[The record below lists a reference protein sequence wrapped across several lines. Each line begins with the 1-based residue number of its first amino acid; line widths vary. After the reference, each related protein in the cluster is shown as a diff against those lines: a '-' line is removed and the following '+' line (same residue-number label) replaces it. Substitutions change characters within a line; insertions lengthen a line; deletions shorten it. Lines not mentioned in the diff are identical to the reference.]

1 MEPDPPGRS
10 ALAGVKV
17 LDVSAV
23 LAAPV
28 TATMLG
34 DFGADVVKVEAP
46 GVGDFTRRGAKTP
59 GGRSLEWVQEA
70 RNKRSITLD
79 LHHEQGRQIL
89 HELIGHFDVLVTNYR
104 PPTLQAWGL
113 DPDAIKRRY
122 PELIALYVTGYG
134 LTGPYQDRGAFDR
147 VASAFAGLT
156 YVSGY
161 PDSPPV
167 RTGYAVIDY
176 MTAYLGA
183 FSVVTALYHRD
194 HHHGGGQII
203 DLALYEAGF
212 RASEGALLRY
222 AVNGDVRE
230 RVGNHNP
237 DVVPASDFVTADG
250 RRLAIHA
257 GTQSI
262 FARLM
267 GVMSRPQ
274 LIEDPRFSTH
284 DARVANQGEL
294 YDIIAEWAGSRQSDA
309 LVEMLGAEGIP
320 CAPVMSIADIA
331 ADPHYLDRGTVMP
344 WKDEEYGEL
353 LMVSPIPKMSATPGA
368 VRTAGP
374 PLGAHNA
381 EVYASLLGLSQRQ
394 IAELREQ
401 GIV

>member
-1 MEPDPPGRS
+1 MEPDPLCPS

-34 DFGADVVKVEAP
+34 DFGADVVKVEEP
-46 GVGDFTRRGAKTP
+46 RVGDFTRRGADRP

-79 LHHEQGRQIL
+79 LRRERGRQIL
-89 HELIGHFDVLVTNYR
+89 HALIGHFDVLVTNYR

-113 DPDAIKRRY
+113 DPDAIQRRHSR
-122 PELIALYVTGYG
+122 LIALYVTGYG
-134 LTGPYQDRGAFDR
+134 LTGPYRDRGAFDR

-161 PDSPPV
+161 PDGPPV

-194 HHHGGGQII
+194 HHDGGGQVI

-222 AVNGDVRE
+222 ACNGDIRE
-230 RVGNHNP
+230 RSGNHSP
-237 DVVPASDFVTADG
+237 DVVPASDFETADG

-257 GTQSI
+257 GTESI
-262 FARLM
+262 FGRLIGAM
-267 GVMSRPQ
+267 GQPQ
-274 LIEDPRFSTH
+274 LAEDPRFSTYE
-284 DARVANQGEL
+284 ARVANQDDL
-294 YDIIAEWAGSRQSDA
+294 YAIIAEWAATCQSDA
-309 LVEMLGAEGIP
+309 LIDALAAARIP
-320 CAPVMSIADIA
+320 AAPIMTIADIA
-331 ADPHYLDRGTVMP
+331 ADPHYVSRGTVMP
-344 WKDEEYGEL
+344 WKDEEHGEL

-368 VRTAGP
+368 VRSAGP
-374 PLGAHNA
+374 SLGAHNA
-381 EVYASLLGLSQRQ
+381 EVYGSILGLSQRQ
-394 IAELREQ
+394 IAELQEQ
-401 GIV
+401 GVI

>member
-1 MEPDPPGRS
+1 MEPAPGGQS

-17 LDVSAV
+17 LDVSTV

-46 GVGDFTRRGAKTP
+46 GVGDFTRRGAQTP

-79 LHHEQGRQIL
+79 LHHERGRQIL
-89 HELIGHFDVLVTNYR
+89 HELVGHFDVLVTNYR
-104 PPTLQAWGL
+104 PPTLQAWDL
-113 DPDAIKRRY
+113 DPDTIKRKH

-134 LTGPYQDRGAFDR
+134 LTGPYRDRGAFDR

-161 PDSPPV
+161 PDGPPV

-194 HHHGGGQII
+194 HRHGGGQII

-212 RASEGALLRY
+212 RASEGALLRF
-222 AVNGDVRE
+222 AANGVVRE
-230 RVGNHNP
+230 RVGNRSP

-250 RRLAIHA
+250 RRLTIHA
-257 GTQSI
+257 GTESL
-262 FARLM
+262 FARLS
-267 GVMSRPQ
+267 GVMGQPE
-274 LIEDPRFSTH
+274 LVGDPRFSTH
-284 DARVANQGEL
+284 GARVANQDKL
-294 YDIIAEWAGSRQSDA
+294 YAVIAEWVAMYQSGD
-309 LVEMLGAEGIP
+309 LIDMFGAAGIP
-320 CAPVMSIADIA
+320 AAPVMNIADIA
-331 ADPHYLDRGTVMP
+331 ADVHYLDRGTIMP
-344 WKDEEYGEL
+344 WNDEEHGEL
-353 LMVSPIPKMSATPGA
+353 LMVSPIPRMSATPGA
-368 VRTAGP
+368 VRSAGP

-381 EVYASLLGLSQRQ
+381 EVYASILGLSQRQ
-394 IAELREQ
+394 IADLQEQ

>member
-1 MEPDPPGRS
+1 MAPGGQS

-17 LDVSAV
+17 LDVSTV

-46 GVGDFTRRGAKTP
+46 GVGDFTRRGAQTP

-79 LHHEQGRQIL
+79 LHHERGRQIL
-89 HELIGHFDVLVTNYR
+89 HELIGHFDVLITNYR
-104 PPTLQAWGL
+104 PPTLQAWEL
-113 DPDAIKRRY
+113 DPGTIKHKY

-134 LTGPYQDRGAFDR
+134 LTGPYRDRGAFDR

-161 PDSPPV
+161 PDGPPV

-183 FSVVTALYHRD
+183 FSVVAALYHRD
-194 HHHGGGQII
+194 HRHGAGQII

-222 AVNGDVRE
+222 ASNGDIRE
-230 RVGNHNP
+230 RVGNRSP

-250 RRLAIHA
+250 RRLTIHA
-257 GTQSI
+257 GTESL
-262 FARLM
+262 FTRLL
-267 GVMSRPQ
+267 GVMGQPE
-274 LIEDPRFSTH
+274 LLEDPHFSTH
-284 DARVANQGEL
+284 TARLANQDKL
-294 YDIIAEWAGSRQSDA
+294 YAVIAEWAGMHQSGD
-309 LVEMLGAEGIP
+309 LIDMLAAAGIP
-320 CAPVMSIADIA
+320 AAPVMSIADIA
-331 ADPHYLDRGTVMP
+331 ADVHYLDRGTIMP
-344 WKDEEYGEL
+344 WNDEEHGEL
-353 LMVSPIPKMSATPGA
+353 LMVSPIPRMSATPGA
-368 VRTAGP
+368 VRSAGP
-374 PLGAHNA
+374 PLGAHNE
-381 EVYASLLGLSQRQ
+381 EVYASILGLSQRQ
-394 IAELREQ
+394 IADLQEQ